1 MVINQN
7 LLRALL
13 LIVVALAFGLGAR
26 RYSLGSFANIGPGF
40 FPLLISGVLLGTGL
54 ISLVQ
59 SRLAEPTP
67 MRFEL
72 RGFAVILGSFC
83 GFTVVSHLINMTAG
97 IIFLVFCAALASS
110 PFAWLRSVK
119 VAAAL
124 VVIALMMQKLLGLE
138 LPLY

>member
-1 MVINQN
+1 MVNQN
-7 LLRALL
+7 LLRALF
-13 LIVVALAFGLGAR
+13 LIAVAVAFGFGAR
-26 RYSLGSFANIGPGF
+26 RYSLGSFANAGPGL
-40 FPLLISGVLLGTGL
+40 FPLLISGVLLVTGL

-59 SRLAEPTP
+59 SRLVEPAP

-97 IIFLVFCAALASS
+97 IIFLVFCAALGSS
-110 PFAWLRSVK
+110 PFAWLRSAK
-119 VAAAL
+119 VAAGL
-124 VVIALMMQKLLGLE
+124 VVIALIMQKVLGLE